1 MHSSTSGPS
10 ETMSSIPERGIGGT
24 RSCGALTWDPAV
36 RESRL
41 CSGPAEAHP
50 LGEAG
55 TPGVGGPPP
64 LSAMAPHRKPIRG
77 CPHPAPY
84 AYTYTLPLTG
94 GFQ

>member
-55 TPGVGGPPP
+55 TPGAGGSPTTISHGPTP
-64 LSAMAPHRKPIRG
+64 EAH
-77 CPHPAPY
+77 
-84 AYTYTLPLTG
+84 
-94 GFQ
+94 